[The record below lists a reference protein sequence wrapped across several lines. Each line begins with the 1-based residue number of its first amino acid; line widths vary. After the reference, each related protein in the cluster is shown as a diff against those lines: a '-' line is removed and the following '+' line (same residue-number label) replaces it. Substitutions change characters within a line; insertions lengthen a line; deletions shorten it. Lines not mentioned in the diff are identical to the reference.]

1 MLLSDTCQTIWI
13 KPMPPLTIRFDDET
27 ETKLRK
33 EAEAAS
39 VTLADFV
46 RQLVIDGLERL
57 PKKLSHIEAY
67 YKHFEDWTA
76 EEPDDQPDLADNTE
90 EALRKIFDAKRRLH
104 R

>member
-1 MLLSDTCQTIWI
+1 
-13 KPMPPLTIRFDDET
+13 MPPLTIRFDDEI
-27 ETKLRK
+27 EAKLRK

-39 VTLADFV
+39 VTISDLV
-46 RQLVIDGLERL
+46 RQLVVDGLDRR

-67 YKHFEDWTA
+67 HKHFEDWSD
-76 EEPDDQPDLADNTE
+76 EEPDDEPDLADNTE